1 MADVPTRRRPTG
13 SGEAGLGLLRGW
25 WGLGLVVFLG
35 GCSGWVSE
43 ENKYYMRKE
52 WEEFKG
58 HNWRETTG
66 EVSGWYALFPPPER
80 REAMAERELCLHT
93 NGENRVTTQTGVS
106 DKLGYRRC
114 VLAPYGDAR
123 NAGGVRMRH
132 RPDS

>member
-1 MADVPTRRRPTG
+1 
-13 SGEAGLGLLRGW
+13 
-25 WGLGLVVFLG
+25 
-35 GCSGWVSE
+35 
-43 ENKYYMRKE
+43 MRKE

-58 HNWRETTG
+58 HSWRDTAG
-66 EVSGWYALFPPPER
+66 EASGWYELFPPPSR

-106 DKLGYRRC
+106 DKLAYRRC